1 MAGSLEFHSFVSKF
15 LNLWSSGK
23 NARLAVE
30 CQAGQATVNLQLEL
44 GLPHAHNH
52 HPQEEHHEKR
62 VSPSRLRRRAR
73 REQARAEAAVNA
85 AQATTAAVDAA
96 VEPTNTNP
104 AAVNAAPTKKDES
117 KEDEAQQNKEVAVQ
131 AVPQTIEASV
141 QAACPITPTVDKA
154 VQAVELQAA
163 QALQFP
169 PAVADMF
176 CPDRD
181 FLRAGRAGHAHDG
194 RGGDGTVHQQRE
206 EDRRQDLENLQKML
220 ENIGKPKV
228 ENSQLSFPR

>member
-44 GLPHAHNH
+44 GLPHNH
-52 HPQEEHHEKR
+52 HPQEEHREKR
-62 VSPSRLRRRAR
+62 VSPSHLRCCARRA
-73 REQARAEAAVNA
+73 QARAEAAVNA

-117 KEDEAQQNKEVAVQ
+117 KEDEAKQNKEVAVQ

-141 QAACPITPTVDKA
+141 QATHPTIDEA
-154 VQAVELQAA
+154 VQN
-163 QALQFP
+163 
-169 PAVADMF
+169 
-176 CPDRD
+176 C
-181 FLRAGRAGHAHDG
+181 
-194 RGGDGTVHQQRE
+194 
-206 EDRRQDLENLQKML
+206 
-220 ENIGKPKV
+220 
-228 ENSQLSFPR
+228 